1 MLQLWGTQRGF
12 GAEIPWQGYGGWSNW
27 CQMVMGLLVFGGNNE
42 KGKKESGKRL
52 GRGMSSYQVFRGVLD
67 FFAKRSFTSQ
77 PVFMHTQPNSTPSG
91 EKKIPVED
99 WMTPGLFEAVFVDP
113 TGSVNL
119 LAGVERGVLEI
130 LGREAKGTLEML
142 DEDDHGDEKEDVFDS
157 VFLRKATGGERR
169 FDLVFR

>member
-1 MLQLWGTQRGF
+1 
-12 GAEIPWQGYGGWSNW
+12 
-27 CQMVMGLLVFGGNNE
+27 MVMGLLVFGGNNE